1 MKAPTPARWAE
12 SFHPEPPSAAR
23 LAHAL
28 AAIPAAR
35 RAMFHQQLHRMVI
48 SRLEGMDPDRCID
61 IAFALAE
68 SARDAAPT
76 DPP

>member
-1 MKAPTPARWAE
+1 MGAALPMKAPTPARWAE

-35 RAMFHQQLHRMVI
+35 RAMFHQQLQRMVI
-48 SRLEGMDPDRCID
+48 SRLEGMQPRLT
-61 IAFALAE
+61 LAD
-68 SARDAAPT
+68 SLGNPA
-76 DPP
+76 